1 MELPDLEDGLHI
13 PEDEVL
19 AGSAD
24 AFDVNLH
31 HVGLDSIEA
40 HLEHERASHLNSTD
54 RLFT

>member
-1 MELPDLEDGLHI
+1 MELPDLEDRFHV

-40 HLEHERASHLNSTD
+40 HLEHERASQLNSTD
-54 RLFT
+54 